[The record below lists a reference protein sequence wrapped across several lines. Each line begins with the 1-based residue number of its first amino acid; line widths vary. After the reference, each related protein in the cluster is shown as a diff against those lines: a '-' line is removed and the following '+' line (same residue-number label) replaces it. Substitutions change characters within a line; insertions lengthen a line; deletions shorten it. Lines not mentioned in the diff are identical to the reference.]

1 MIKKIKYLL
10 PIYRTLA
17 GSGTRKTLNFFEKS
31 NSNFKRLKFKT
42 NQKVFDWKI
51 PHEWEI
57 KDSYIQHLKTK
68 KKYAEFKKDNLHIVS
83 YSKKMNKVVS
93 LNNLKKKIYTN
104 TNYKKSIPYVTS
116 YYKKDWGFCMSENE
130 KKNYQKEITGSL

>member
-1 MIKKIKYLL
+1 ME
-10 PIYRTLA
+10 
-17 GSGTRKTLNFFEKS
+17 N
-31 NSNFKRLKFKT
+31 
-42 NQKVFDWKI
+42 

-83 YSKKMNKVVS
+83 YSKKMNKVMS
-93 LNNLKKKIYTN
+93 LYNLKKIYTN
-104 TNYKKSIPYVTS
+104 SNYKKSVPYVTS

-130 KKNYQKEITGSL
+130 KKITKRKLQGRYKILF